1 LSFNKKAFRIVILV
15 TITIVVG
22 VFITL
27 ILLNQDQ
34 VPPIT
39 VAEFKSGM
47 ERALGNGTRITEVFQ
62 ITKETWSIDLVTAD
76 SLPFWSFKMEL
87 YTIRDEQVLVMK
99 GKMDFLSGRVVLEH
113 VSGAVGTFVVPYE
126 YQPDLPPDSYYLK
139 IYWTNMGWFIQV
151 FEFEEAS

>member
-1 LSFNKKAFRIVILV
+1 MSFNKKAFRSVILI
-15 TITIVVG
+15 TITILVG

-27 ILLNQDQ
+27 LLLTQDQ

-47 ERALGNGTRITEVFQ
+47 EGSLGNGTRITEVFQ
-62 ITKETWSIDLVTAD
+62 ITKEKWSIDLVTAE
-76 SLPFWSFKMEL
+76 SLPFWSFKIEL
-87 YTIRDEQVLVMK
+87 YTYLGEQVLVMK
-99 GKMDFLSGRVVLEH
+99 GKMDFWSGRVVLEY
-113 VSGAVGTFVVPYE
+113 VSGADGKFVVPYE
-126 YQPDLPPDSYYLK
+126 YQPDLPPDSYYFK